1 MKKRLSALFRV
12 LFAFFLISSL
22 SFGALSTPAHAS
34 NTAQLDVASI
44 VALANADRAANGAPA
59 LTEDTLLDRAAQ
71 LKADDMAAK
80 GYFAHVSPSG
90 VTPWD
95 WFKSVQYYYY
105 DAGENLAEG
114 FADAT
119 SLETAWMHSPTH
131 RANLLNAVYSRVG
144 IGIAEGMY
152 QGRPTIFVA
161 QEFAN
166 PYIAP
171 VAVKAPVAKKVAVS
185 TTRKYAVVPKRTTVT
200 KKVAL
205 R

>member
-1 MKKRLSALFRV
+1 MFRV
-12 LFAFFLISSL
+12 LFAFSLISSL
-22 SFGALSTPAHAS
+22 SLGALSTPAHAS

-71 LKADDMAAK
+71 MKADDMATN
-80 GYFAHVSPSG
+80 GYFAHVSPTG
-90 VTPWD
+90 ITPWD
-95 WFKSVQYYYY
+95 WFKSVNYYYY
-105 DAGENLAEG
+105 NAGENLAEG

-119 SLETAWMHSPTH
+119 SLESAWMHSPTH
-131 RANLLNAVYSRVG
+131 RANLVNPVYSRVG

-171 VAVKAPVAKKVAVS
+171 VAAKAPKAKRVAVQ
-185 TTRKYAVVPKRTTVT
+185 TTKRYAIVPKRHTAVVT
-200 KKVAL
+200 KTLAVK
-205 R
+205 